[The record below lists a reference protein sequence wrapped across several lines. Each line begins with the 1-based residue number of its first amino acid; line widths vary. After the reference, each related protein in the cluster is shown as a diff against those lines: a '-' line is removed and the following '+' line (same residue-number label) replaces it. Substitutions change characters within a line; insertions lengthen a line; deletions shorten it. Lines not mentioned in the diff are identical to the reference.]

1 MHITRSAVGAGGPV
15 GIPGSIRPQ
24 GCEAGRRVG
33 HIVVEQEQLPD
44 FRITGSVPPK
54 VLLVRSQ
61 NPEPTEPQ
69 ASVFA

>member
-1 MHITRSAVGAGGPV
+1 MASLVL
-15 GIPGSIRPQ
+15 RPQ

>member
-1 MHITRSAVGAGGPV
+1 MASLALRA
-15 GIPGSIRPQ
+15 Q
-24 GCEAGRRVG
+24 GCEVGRRVG

-69 ASVFA
+69 TSVLA

>member
-1 MHITRSAVGAGGPV
+1 MGSGGPV

>member
-1 MHITRSAVGAGGPV
+1 MHITGSSLQRVLELGSMVLRPEGSVAGEEWGV
-15 GIPGSIRPQ
+15 KR
-24 GCEAGRRVG
+24 
-33 HIVVEQEQLPD
+33 VEQQLPD